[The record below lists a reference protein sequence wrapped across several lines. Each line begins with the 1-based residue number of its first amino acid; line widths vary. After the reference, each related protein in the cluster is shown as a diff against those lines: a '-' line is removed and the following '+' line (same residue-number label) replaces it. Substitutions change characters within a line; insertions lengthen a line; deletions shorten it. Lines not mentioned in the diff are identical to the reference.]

1 MQDVQLAASAPQ
13 GSSQRQRVAVTV
25 ELSTTTFANPKHS
38 PNLAR
43 VDSLRSPHLPAIVAI
58 SCDATVTSKTKLAPE
73 TLTALAMLVLT
84 FAVPRGGALG
94 DAQSVQFPV
103 TVGELGWAIFVCRVV

>member
-1 MQDVQLAASAPQ
+1 LQDVQLEASAPQ

-58 SCDATVTSKTKLAPE
+58 SCDATVTSKTKLAPS
-73 TLTALAMLVLT
+73 LTALAMLVLT
-84 FAVPRGGALG
+84 FAVPRGGALR